1 MYGYGKDAYDEGR
14 EAFAN
19 GADGVFLGGCHIGDC
34 HYISGNEKAYR
45 RVVKTKKMLESVGID
60 PARFR
65 LEWVS
70 ASEGKIFQRV
80 ITEFVQELKKLGP
93 SKLRPKMDEPTQ
105 VRIIES

>member
-1 MYGYGKDAYDEGR
+1 PNIRVIRLMCSGR
-14 EAFAN
+14 VDPLFVLEAFSR
-19 GADGVFLGGCHIGDC
+19 GADGVFIGGCHLGDC

-45 RVVKTKKMLESVGID
+45 RVIQVKKMLEEVGID

-70 ASEGKIFQRV
+70 ASEGKIFQKV

-93 SKLRPKMDEPTQ
+93 SKLRPKIQ
-105 VRIIES
+105 AK